1 MFAKSKYKN
10 QKTVIKNIRFDS
22 KLEGMVYLKIL
33 EFSKKYPIAFDR
45 QPEYVLIDGFMVNGN
60 RYRKTVYKGDFNVVI
75 NGKIYT
81 IDVKSPASETQV
93 FKLKRKLFAQKYGRE
108 IITVKSV
115 AEFEKWFKKTIRE
128 EGLSLYE

>member
-1 MFAKSKYKN
+1 MFSKYRN
-10 QKTVIKNIRFDS
+10 RKTTVRNITFDS
-22 KLEGMVYLKIL
+22 KLESHIYLKLL

-115 AEFEKWFKKTIRE
+115 AEFEKWFKKMIRE

>member
-33 EFSKKYPIAFDR
+33 ELAKKYPIAFER
-45 QPEYVLIDGFMVNGN
+45 QPEYELIEGFQVNGSK
-60 RYRKTVYKGDFNVVI
+60 YRKTVYKGDFNIVI
-75 NGKIYT
+75 NGRIFT
-81 IDVKSPASETQV
+81 IDCKGYSTEV

>member
-1 MFAKSKYKN
+1 MFSKYRN
-10 QKTVIKNIRFDS
+10 RKTTVRNITFDS
-22 KLEGMVYLKIL
+22 KLESHIYLKLL
-33 EFSKKYPIAFDR
+33 EFSEKYPIAFDR

>member
-33 EFSKKYPIAFDR
+33 ELAKKYPIAFER
-45 QPEYVLIDGFMVNGN
+45 QPEYELIDGFQVNGSK
-60 RYRKTVYKGDFNVVI
+60 YRKTVYKGDFNIVI
-75 NGKIYT
+75 NGRIFT
-81 IDVKSPASETQV
+81 IDCKGYSTEV
-93 FKLKRKLFAQKYGRE
+93 FKLKRKLFAKRYGRE
-108 IITVKSV
+108 IVVIRSV
-115 AEFEKWFKKTIRE
+115 SEFEKWFMEKIKE

>member
-1 MFAKSKYKN
+1 MFSKYHN
-10 QKTVIKNIRFDS
+10 RKTTVRNITFDS
-22 KLEGMVYLKIL
+22 KLESHIYLKLL
-33 EFSKKYPIAFDR
+33 EFSKQYPIAFDR
-45 QPEYVLIDGFMVNGN
+45 QPEYVLIDAFSIGKKKF
-60 RYRKTVYKGDFNVVI
+60 RRTVYKGDFNVVI

>member
-33 EFSKKYPIAFDR
+33 ELAKKYPIAFER
-45 QPEYVLIDGFMVNGN
+45 QPEYELIEGFQVNGSK
-60 RYRKTVYKGDFNVVI
+60 YRKTVYKGDFNIVI
-75 NGKIYT
+75 NGRIFT
-81 IDVKSPASETQV
+81 IDCKGYSTEV
-93 FKLKRKLFAQKYGRE
+93 FKLKRKLFAKRYGRE
-108 IITVKSV
+108 IVVIRSV
-115 AEFEKWFKKTIRE
+115 SEFERWFKEKVRE

>member
-1 MFAKSKYKN
+1 MFSKYHN
-10 QKTVIKNIRFDS
+10 RKTTVKNITFDS
-22 KLEGMVYLKIL
+22 KLESHIYLKLL

-93 FKLKRKLFAQKYGRE
+93 FKLKRKLFAKKYGRE
-108 IITVKSV
+108 IVIVKSV
-115 AEFEKWFKKTIRE
+115 TEFEKWFREKIRE
-128 EGLSLYE
+128 EGVEFE

>member
-1 MFAKSKYKN
+1 MFSKYRN
-10 QKTVIKNIRFDS
+10 RKTTVRNITFDS
-22 KLEGMVYLKIL
+22 KLESHIYLKLL

-45 QPEYVLIDGFMVNGN
+45 QPEYVLIDGFMVNGY

-115 AEFEKWFKKTIRE
+115 AEFEKWFKKMIRE

>member
-1 MFAKSKYKN
+1 MFSKYRN
-10 QKTVIKNIRFDS
+10 RKTKIKGINFDS

-33 EFSKKYPIAFDR
+33 ELAKKYPIAFER
-45 QPEYVLIDGFMVNGN
+45 QPEYELIEGFQVNGSK
-60 RYRKTVYKGDFNVVI
+60 YRKTVYKGDFNVVI

>member
-1 MFAKSKYKN
+1 MFSKYRN
-10 QKTVIKNIRFDS
+10 RKTTVRNITFDS
-22 KLEGMVYLKIL
+22 KLESHIYLKLL
-33 EFSKKYPIAFDR
+33 EFSKKYPFAFDR
-45 QPEYVLIDGFMVNGN
+45 QPYYVLIDGFMVNGN